1 MPSIELASVSEKT
14 LHFIAFWEFDYQS
27 YWLKTIWTDRRKF
40 TLWSKT
46 LHGEYGR
53 DYARRTSGSYDGMP
67 VNTMAT
73 MKSRLH
79 MKSRRNASQSSK
91 PWNQMASKVILVEEK
106 KTSEKSRKMK
116 KIERILLF
124 RKQTYWRHR
133 EINFF
138 FFFLNSINFCPK
150 RSYGLFEFHMLVHS
164 GRDARLYILHH
175 GISKV
180 RKLCRTIKN
189 WSKRK

>member
-14 LHFIAFWEFDYQS
+14 LYFIAFWEFDYQS

-40 TLWSKT
+40 TLLSKT
-46 LHGEYGR
+46 LRGEYGR
-53 DYARRTSGSYDGMP
+53 DYARRTSGWYDGMP

-73 MKSRLH
+73 IYTWNRGEMLVNHRNLEIKWHRKSYSWR
-79 MKSRRNASQSSK
+79 K
-91 PWNQMASKVILVEEK
+91 K

-133 EINFF
+133 EINVF
-138 FFFLNSINFCPK
+138 FFFLIPSISAQKEVTAYLNFT
-150 RSYGLFEFHMLVHS
+150 F
-164 GRDARLYILHH
+164 
-175 GISKV
+175 
-180 RKLCRTIKN
+180 
-189 WSKRK
+189 